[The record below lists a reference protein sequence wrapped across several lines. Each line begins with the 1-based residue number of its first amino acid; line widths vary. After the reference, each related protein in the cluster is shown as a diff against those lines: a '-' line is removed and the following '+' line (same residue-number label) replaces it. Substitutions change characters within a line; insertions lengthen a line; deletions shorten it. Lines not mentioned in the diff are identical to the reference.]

1 MATLNACMD
10 SLMRQ
15 GLTQAEAQAVV
26 SIVRDTVANTRNP
39 GNAAAE
45 AAKRLQVFADSK
57 KHAAL
62 VQKRQA
68 AINIV
73 KRDQINSFIDSVTA
87 EGGSITDAI
96 EALLVGS
103 GKRFTGARDSAA
115 AKGSS
120 LRALWAG
127 SLANELEKLGVVKLL
142 TKDRKFADAV
152 MIEMI
157 EPNKTGDKLARDTAD
172 VFSRYLEEMRL
183 RANEAGADIGKL
195 DNYAPQSHD
204 PIKLSR
210 AGKDAWVKY
219 ISERL
224 DWDRTFPEVEAKD
237 IPNLLSEIYD
247 EIVTGVRKP
256 KADSVRQEGGVRAPA
271 NMANRMAKERSL
283 HFRDGQAAV
292 EYQQKFSNGTVV
304 DAMMR
309 RLEASSRKVGLM
321 QTFGP
326 NPEYMIQNIIGERIQ
341 AAADNPELATKLQ
354 NAWRAYDRGGWLMNR
369 FRVLAGETGTP
380 VNLQAARIFGWVRGI
395 TSMAKLGGAVLSSF
409 ADIGLKVAAAR
420 HSGVPFLERIRQGFL
435 MRFEGMQ
442 SEEKVQLGRSLGVY
456 TNALLGEMYNR
467 FDITDAANGMMNR
480 WMNVFFKLSGLEG
493 WTEAHKA
500 AYAYYLSNR
509 MAQNAGVPWASL
521 NADYRA
527 VLEKNGME
535 RYWPV
540 MQHLVQKV
548 EGEDYVIPENARRL
562 ADADIEYMLP
572 PEYQAMPAGVDP
584 AAWQAG
590 RAEALD
596 GIRKEIEQKAMS
608 FITDEVSYAVLEPD
622 AKVRA
627 MMYQGTRPGT
637 VQGEMLRLAL
647 QFKAFSVT
655 YMQRY
660 MSEARWQ
667 RASKQKMGG
676 YEGVFDKGRVTADM
690 PGFVEFFLI
699 TTVLGYLSGV
709 AKDLTKGRTPRDITA
724 NPIEVTMAAILQGG
738 GLGILGDFFL
748 GETDRFGNQLAAQ
761 AVGPS
766 ISSFLNAV
774 PVSVGMLSRGDAGKA
789 AETAAKYALDNIPF
803 ANLWYT
809 RQAMDFLVNYHVR
822 EFMSPGALKRAE
834 QKMKKEF
841 NQTYLHIG
849 DIDLTPSK
857 HIKRGGGFK

>member
-1 MATLNACMD
+1 MATVDACMN
-10 SLMRQ
+10 SLVRQ
-15 GLTQAEAQAVV
+15 GLTQAEAQTVV
-26 SIVRDTVANTRNP
+26 DLVRDTVTNTRNP

-45 AAKRLQVFADSK
+45 AAKRLQAFADSRK
-57 KHAAL
+57 RAAL

-73 KRDQINSFIDSVTA
+73 KRDQINSFIQSVTS
-87 EGGSITDAI
+87 EGGSVADAI
-96 EALLVGS
+96 NALLVGS
-103 GKRFTGARDSAA
+103 GKRLTGARDSAA
-115 AKGSS
+115 ARGAA

-127 SLANELEKLGVVKLL
+127 SFANELEKLGVVNLL

-204 PIKLSR
+204 PIKVYK
-210 AGKDAWVKY
+210 AGEKEWVKF

-224 DWDRTFPEVEAKD
+224 DWDKTFPEVEAKD
-237 IPNLLSEIYD
+237 IPNLLSEIYH
-247 EIVTGVRKP
+247 EIVTGTRKP
-256 KADSVRQEGGVRAPA
+256 KKDSVRQEGGVRAPA

-283 HFRDGQAAV
+283 HFKDGQAAV

-309 RLEASSRKVGLM
+309 RLESTSRRVGLM
-321 QTFGP
+321 QIFGP
-326 NPEYMIQNIIGERIQ
+326 NPENMITTVINERIQ
-341 AAADNPELATKLQ
+341 AVSDMPEVAKSLQ
-354 NAWRAYDRGGWLMNR
+354 NAWRPMDRGGWLMNR
-369 FRVLAGETGTP
+369 YRVLAGETGTP
-380 VNLQAARIFGWVRGI
+380 AWLQGARVAGWVRSI

-409 ADIGLKVAAAR
+409 ADIALKVAAAR

-435 MRFEGMQ
+435 MRFEGLQ
-442 SEEKVQLGRSLGVY
+442 SKEKVQLGRSLGVY
-456 TNALLGEMYNR
+456 TNALLGEIYNR

-480 WMNVFFKLSGLEG
+480 WMNAFFKLSGLEG

-500 AYAYYLSNR
+500 AYAYYVSNR

-535 RYWPV
+535 RYWPA

-548 EGEDYVIPENARRL
+548 EGEDYVIPENAKKL
-562 ADADIEYMLP
+562 ADADIEYLLP
-572 PEYQAMPAGVDP
+572 PEYQTMPAGVDP

-596 GIRKEIEQKAMS
+596 GIRKEVEQKAMA

-627 MMYQGTRPGT
+627 TMYQGTRPGT
-637 VQGEMLRLAL
+637 PVGEFLRFAL
-647 QFKAFSVT
+647 QFKAFPVT
-655 YMQRY
+655 YWQRY
-660 MSEARWQ
+660 MNEARWQ
-667 RASKQKMGG
+667 RASKQRIGG
-676 YEGVFDKGRVTADM
+676 YEGVFDTGRVTGDV

-699 TTVLGYLSGV
+699 TTVLGYFSQV
-709 AKDLTKGRTPRDITA
+709 SKDLTKGRTPRDITA
-724 NPIEVTMAAILQGG
+724 NPTEVTMAAILQGG
-738 GLGILGDFFL
+738 GLGLLGDFFL
-748 GETDRFGNQLAAQ
+748 GETDRFGNQAVAQ
-761 AVGPS
+761 AAGPFFTG
-766 ISSFLNAV
+766 FLNAV

-789 AETAAKYALDNIPF
+789 AETAAKYALDNLPF
-803 ANLWYT
+803 VNLWYT

-822 EFMSPGALKRAE
+822 EFMSPGSLQRAE
-834 QKMKKEF
+834 RKMKKEF

-849 DIDLTPSK
+849 DLDLTPSK
-857 HIKRGGGFK
+857 HIKRGGGFR

>member
-1 MATLNACMD
+1 MATLNACMN
-10 SLMRQ
+10 SLVRQ
-15 GLTQAEAQAVV
+15 GLTQAEAQTVV
-26 SIVRDTVANTRNP
+26 NLVQDTVKNTRNS

-45 AAKRLQVFADSK
+45 AAKRLQAFADSK
-57 KHAAL
+57 KRSAL

-73 KRDQINSFIDSVTA
+73 KRDQINTFIDNVTA
-87 EGGSITDAI
+87 QGGKITDAI

-115 AKGSS
+115 SKGSS

-127 SLANELEKLGVVKLL
+127 SLANELDKLGVTKLL
-142 TKDRKFADAV
+142 KKDRNFADAV
-152 MIEMI
+152 MTEMI
-157 EPNKTGDKLARDTAD
+157 EPNKMGDKLARDTAD

-204 PIKLSR
+204 PVKVSR
-210 AGKDAWVKY
+210 AGKKEWVKF

-224 DWDRTFPEVEAKD
+224 DWDKTFPEVEAKD
-237 IPNLLSEIYD
+237 IPDLLSEIYD

-256 KADSVRQEGGVRAPA
+256 KKDSVRQEGGVRAPS
-271 NMANRMAKERSL
+271 NMANNFAKERSL
-283 HFRDGQAAV
+283 HFKDAKAAV
-292 EYQQKFSNGTVV
+292 EYQQRFSNGTVV

-309 RLEASSRKVGLM
+309 RLESTSRRVGLM
-321 QTFGP
+321 QMFGP
-326 NPEYMIQNIIGERIQ
+326 NPEYMIGNILNERIQ
-341 AAADNPELATKLQ
+341 TSVDNPDLVKSLQ
-354 NAWRAYDRGGWLMNR
+354 NAWRPNDRSGWLMNR
-369 FRVLAGETGTP
+369 YRVLAGETGTP
-380 VNLQAARIFGWVRGI
+380 VYLTPARIGGLVRAI

-435 MRFEGMQ
+435 MRFEGLQ
-442 SEEKVQLGRSLGVY
+442 SEEKVKLGRSLGVY

-500 AYAYYLSNR
+500 AYAYYVSNR
-509 MAQNAGVPWASL
+509 MAQNTGVPWASL

-535 RYWPV
+535 RYWPA

-548 EGEDYVIPENARRL
+548 EGEDYVIPENAKKL
-562 ADADIEYMLP
+562 ADADIEYLLP
-572 PEYQAMPAGVDP
+572 PEYQTMPAGVDP
-584 AAWQAG
+584 AAWKAG

-596 GIRKEIEQKAMS
+596 GIRKEVEQKTMS

-647 QFKAFSVT
+647 QFKAFPVT

-676 YEGVFDKGRVTADM
+676 YEGFFDTGRVTGDI

-709 AKDLTKGRTPRDITA
+709 SKDLTKGRTPRDITA
-724 NPIEVTMAAILQGG
+724 NPTEVTMAAILQGG

-766 ISSFLNAV
+766 LSSFFNHI
-774 PVSVGMLSRGDAGKA
+774 PTSVGMLARGDYGKA
-789 AETAAKYALDNIPF
+789 GETVAKYALDNLPF
-803 ANLWYT
+803 VNLWYT
-809 RQAMDFLVNYHVR
+809 RLVMDYLVNYRVR
-822 EFMSPGALKRAE
+822 EFMSPGALQRAE
-834 QKMKKEF
+834 RKMKRDF

-849 DIDLTPSK
+849 DLDLTPSK
-857 HIKRGGGFK
+857 HIKRGGGFR